1 MLLFEGYSKKD
12 PFCIWQICWIVVSVF
27 WNIGAEII
35 PETPLSFPVTLLVLS
50 ILCNTITATHISW
63 KPYISQLQQLNYRTK
78 IINPTVLFSFSL
90 WNYLSK
96 RTSEY
101 SLSKK
106 KKKASTLVTKGNRQ
120 DSLIT
125 SAYVK
130 KMFCTLLYLR
140 IRNWLAI
147 FHTHQNST
155 WFLKRVLSFIWE
167 YRYICYIW
175 SRCSYF
181 YCGITRCS
189 KQKREHILKRGLY
202 KNKAT
207 YAPITNSNL

>member
-106 KKKASTLVTKGNRQ
+106 KKKGKYSSYQRQ
-120 DSLIT
+120 QARFFNNISIRQENVLYITISQNKKLACYLSHTSEQHLIFEKSIIIHLGIQVHMLHMIQMFLFLLWYHT
-125 SAYVK
+125 VLQAKEGAYIK
-130 KMFCTLLYLR
+130 E
-140 IRNWLAI
+140 
-147 FHTHQNST
+147 
-155 WFLKRVLSFIWE
+155 RVV
-167 YRYICYIW
+167 
-175 SRCSYF
+175 
-181 YCGITRCS
+181 
-189 KQKREHILKRGLY
+189 
-202 KNKAT
+202 
-207 YAPITNSNL
+207 